1 MTVNGPPRSEP
12 VRREGTGAG
21 LYLATRAMHAEERL
35 LGVDVA
41 LFWGVPEKQRKIRK
55 KKSLGAPF
63 ADGAS

>member
-1 MTVNGPPRSEP
+1 MTVNGAPRSEP
-12 VRREGTGAG
+12 VRREGTGAE

-41 LFWGVPEKQRKIRK
+41 LFWGGTRETAQNQK